1 MLSVVAMSVTERPT
15 LKSFTA
21 SSALSLADGLLPKYR
36 FSAFAFAMISAWVGL
51 PHPSS
56 PNEFSMVML
65 WRDLDALKG
74 FTGDKWQN
82 AVIGPAEKHLLAET
96 HVYHYEVDEV

>member
-1 MLSVVAMSVTERPT
+1 MILRFFRAIVLDEQQDEFKAFF
-15 LKSFTA
+15 LGK
-21 SSALSLADGLLPKYR
+21 ALPNVRAQKGL
-36 FSAFAFAMISAWVGL
+36 ISAWVGL